1 MNDEKI
7 IKGLKNRKRSSLE
20 KAIEKY
26 SAYVN
31 VIVYNIIGNTMA
43 KEDIEEAVS
52 DVFISLW
59 NNAEYINQE
68 SGSLKFY
75 IGAIARNKARNKLR
89 ELRVCCQL
97 DENSYSREGN
107 PEDELDSR
115 EAGKML
121 YSLIMSLGEPEN
133 EIMIRYYYNSEKIR
147 EISKSMDINI
157 STVKTKLKRS
167 REKLK
172 AILNERRN
180 GDE

>member
-31 VIVYNIIGNTMA
+31 VVVYNIIGGKMS

-59 NNAEYINQE
+59 NNAEYINGE
-68 SGSLKFY
+68 SDSLKAY
-75 IGAIARNKARNKLR
+75 IGAIARNKAKNKMR
-89 ELRVCCQL
+89 EIKECCEL
-97 DENSYSREGN
+97 DKNSYSDEGN
-107 PEDELDSR
+107 PEKELDR
-115 EAGKML
+115 GETGRML
-121 YSLIMSLGEPEN
+121 YGMIMELGEPNN
-133 EIMIRYYYNSEKIR
+133 EIMIRYYYNGEKIR
-147 EISKSMDINI
+147 EISKAMDINI

-167 REKLK
+167 RERLK
-172 AILNERRN
+172 EMLHERRD
-180 GDE
+180 G